1 MVKETIFKFDPTSDW
16 SELDDLM
23 HNGVNGTWRHHHD
36 DLCGLALQVTKWRRN
51 APVNTST
58 IARANT
64 GDAQEK
70 HNEEDSAHIILKQNL
85 K

>member
-1 MVKETIFKFDPTSDW
+1 MTFVAWHHRRGKE
-16 SELDDLM
+16 
-23 HNGVNGTWRHHHD
+23 GVT
-36 DLCGLALQVTKWRRN
+36 
-51 APVNTST
+51 VNTST

>member
-23 HNGVNGTWRHHHD
+23 HNGVNGAWRHHHD
-36 DLCGLALQVTKWRRN
+36 VLRGLASQARKGRSD

-58 IARANT
+58 IARAYT

-70 HNEEDSAHIILKQNL
+70 HKEEDSAHIILKQNL
-85 K
+85 N